1 MKAPSKPT
9 QKKIAQALQISTRRV
24 TQLVKDGMP
33 FDSIESAQKWR
44 AEKAQGD
51 STVEALRAERIRLLR
66 AQAERHEQ
74 ENLVRSGQLLEL
86 GQVKNDCLIVCGK
99 ARDRFLS
106 MSNELPP
113 KLTGLATEKIAE
125 IIHIEVTI
133 TLEALCRDFTRL
145 YSSNLDA

>member
-1 MKAPSKPT
+1 MKSPIPKNSELA
-9 QKKIAQALQISTRRV
+9 AALNVTVRRV
-24 TQLVKDGMP
+24 GQLKAENMP
-33 FDSIESAQKWR
+33 GDSIPAALAWRNQK
-44 AEKAQGD
+44 QSGD
-51 STVEALRAERIRLLR
+51 STADALRAERIRLLR

-125 IIHIEVTI
+125 IIHIEVTG

-145 YSSNLDA
+145 YSTNMDA